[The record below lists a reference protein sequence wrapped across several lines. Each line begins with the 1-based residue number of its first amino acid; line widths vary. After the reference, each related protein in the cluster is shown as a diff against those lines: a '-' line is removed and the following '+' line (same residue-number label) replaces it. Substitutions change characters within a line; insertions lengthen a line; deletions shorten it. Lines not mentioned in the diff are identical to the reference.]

1 MHKGN
6 RTASENGSEADVYY
20 GNMNSQQK
28 LPFRSFAP
36 ELFDDGKMIFD
47 KSTDV
52 WAYGI
57 ILIEMYRLGSMPY
70 PTIANP
76 RELMHFFT
84 LGKIHAKPHL
94 CPKDMYA
101 NIIQACFSI
110 KKRDRPTFSML
121 AMQLKQI
128 KLDIESSTTTTF
140 VSENFNLAEDE
151 PNSHRSVQPL
161 QPGFTSKVPGN
172 GIESLPNDSGV
183 ISQSFNQIMSSPLQ
197 DSKSRASSDIIG
209 QYSQYLDLPA
219 EDFSDSK
226 VPIDSG
232 VISQSYNQIMSS
244 PLQDSKSRDFSDSE
258 VPIDEMKYT
267 DFSGKPVNWNRMD
280 SEVPIDEM
288 KYTDFSDSEVPIDEM
303 KYTTNSF
310 C

>member
-128 KLDIESSTTTTF
+128 KLGQEVFVQGCTNSKKQCSEEESKILVQGYTN
-140 VSENFNLAEDE
+140 SETQFSEKGSNILVRGYTNSKKQCSEEESKILVQGYEIISREE
-151 PNSHRSVQPL
+151 PNIA
-161 QPGFTSKVPGN
+161 TDVPQDQD
-172 GIESLPNDSGV
+172 EVVYVPASLGEER
-183 ISQSFNQIMSSPLQ
+183 L
-197 DSKSRASSDIIG
+197 A
-209 QYSQYLDLPA
+209 L
-219 EDFSDSK
+219 
-226 VPIDSG
+226 
-232 VISQSYNQIMSS
+232 
-244 PLQDSKSRDFSDSE
+244 
-258 VPIDEMKYT
+258 
-267 DFSGKPVNWNRMD
+267 
-280 SEVPIDEM
+280 
-288 KYTDFSDSEVPIDEM
+288 
-303 KYTTNSF
+303 
-310 C
+310 

>member
-52 WAYGI
+52 WAYGV

-140 VSENFNLAEDE
+140 VSENFNLAEDG

-197 DSKSRASSDIIG
+197 DSKSR
-209 QYSQYLDLPA
+209 
-219 EDFSDSK
+219 DFK
-226 VPIDSG
+226 
-232 VISQSYNQIMSS
+232 Y
-244 PLQDSKSRDFSDSE
+244 SE

>member
-20 GNMNSQQK
+20 GIMNSQQK
-28 LPFRSFAP
+28 LPYRSFAP

-57 ILIEMYRLGSMPY
+57 TLIEMYRLGSMPY

-76 RELMHFFT
+76 QELMHFFT

-128 KLDIESSTTTTF
+128 ELGREVCVQGCTNST
-140 VSENFNLAEDE
+140 
-151 PNSHRSVQPL
+151 
-161 QPGFTSKVPGN
+161 
-172 GIESLPNDSGV
+172 I
-183 ISQSFNQIMSSPLQ
+183 
-197 DSKSRASSDIIG
+197 
-209 QYSQYLDLPA
+209 QYSQEGSKILVQGYANSDKYVA
-219 EDFSDSK
+219 EEESK
-226 VPIDSG
+226 ILVQG
-232 VISQSYNQIMSS
+232 Y
-244 PLQDSKSRDFSDSE
+244 
-258 VPIDEMKYT
+258 
-267 DFSGKPVNWNRMD
+267 
-280 SEVPIDEM
+280 
-288 KYTDFSDSEVPIDEM
+288 
-303 KYTTNSF
+303 TNSETQF
-310 C
+310 SEEGSNVLVRGYTNPNIQCSEKGSKILVQGYQSISWEEPIISTDVPQDQDEVVYVPALLGEERLAL